1 MKRKYLI
8 LLCLSLTVSACRQTV
23 SETKNQNVKPLP
35 AASIA
40 PTNSNS
46 SFPVSTPD
54 ATKIKIANGKG
65 IVTKINLDQGSVELD
80 HEEIKDVMPPMKME
94 FFVKEKAELKVL
106 KVGDKVDFVLEEN
119 FGQEKIIS
127 IKKTN

>member
-1 MKRKYLI
+1 M
-8 LLCLSLTVSACRQTV
+8 LSLIFAVSACQQKV
-23 SETKNQNVKPLP
+23 SETKNQNAKPSP
-35 AASIA
+35 TVSAA
-40 PTNSNS
+40 NSNS

-65 IVTKINLDQGSVELD
+65 VVTKINLEQGSVEID
-80 HEEIKDVMPPMKME
+80 HEEIKDVMAAMKME

-119 FGQEKIIS
+119 FGQEKLIS